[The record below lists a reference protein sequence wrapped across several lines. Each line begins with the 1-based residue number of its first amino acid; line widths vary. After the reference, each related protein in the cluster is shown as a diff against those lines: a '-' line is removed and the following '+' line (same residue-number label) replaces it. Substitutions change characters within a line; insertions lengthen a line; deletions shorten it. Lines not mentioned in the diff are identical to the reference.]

1 MVSVCL
7 PSEALLQH
15 LQSYLG
21 FSYLGH
27 GVSLQGCSSKVQPLL
42 LTLDGGYLLTTTL
55 PDLQRGIAPLGPP
68 APVQPR
74 LPERVNSQKEL
85 PHVQGQGE
93 QQRGDTQ
100 RPRSGAGTRG
110 VTPRPRSYPTPPLP
124 RPGAAARRSNPPPR
138 PGVVA
143 GRTF

>member
-74 LPERVNSQKEL
+74 LPGRVNSQKEL

-93 QQRGDTQ
+93 QRRGDTQ